1 MKLNAKQVQQTLN
14 QMDAQV
20 LPDDH
25 PAARKLCELFGD
37 HTFFVD
43 ESGLKV
49 LESTEPVA
57 AAEAPTGSVVSLANW
72 NDGKFSSLKPHDPA
86 LTGAVIVL
94 GQSKQ

>member
-1 MKLNAKQVQQTLN
+1 MKLNATQVQQTLN

-25 PAARKLCELFGD
+25 PAARKLSEVFGD

-43 ESGLKV
+43 GTGLKV
-49 LESTEPVA
+49 LESTGPA
-57 AAEAPTGSVVSLANW
+57 AAEAQTGSVVSLADW
-72 NDGKFSSLKPHDPA
+72 NDDKFSSLKPHDPT
-86 LTGAVIVL
+86 LTGTVIVL